1 MFEFFRHLFAA
12 DYMAHG
18 YCYRWDSSVLWLN
31 VISDGAIAASYYAIP
46 LVLFSFARRRKDLGF
61 QWIFVAFGMFILAC
75 GTTHLMGV
83 WTVWNGAYRLE
94 GVIKAVT
101 AVASAATAI
110 LLVPLVPKLAALPS
124 PDQMRAINA
133 GLEKEIEERKKA
145 EAGILHLNAELE
157 MRVGER
163 TSELREANLQLS
175 TANAGLRDE
184 IEKGRSLE
192 KQLFHAQKMEAVGR
206 LAGGV
211 AHDFNNLLTVI
222 LGFTEVIL
230 AAPQDAALD
239 RSQLEE
245 VRNAG
250 LKATSLTRQLLAFS
264 RRQVL
269 TPRVLDLNATVSDIE
284 KMLRRLLGEHIEV
297 ATLLRRGVGLVKVD
311 PSQVEQVL
319 MNLAVNARDAM
330 PNGGKLTIE
339 TANVHLDEAYCR
351 EHVDAEPGAYVMLAI
366 TDTGH
371 GMDEE
376 TKAHIF
382 EPFFT
387 TKDPGKGTGLGLSTV
402 FGIVKQSGGSVW
414 VYSEPG
420 QGTVFKVYFPRV
432 EGVADAAPKPQE
444 AGARGTETVLVCE
457 DDEKVRALVRT
468 VLDAHGYTVLE
479 AGSAREAL
487 LFRSRY
493 TGPIDLLLTDLVL
506 PQVSGRELA
515 NQILAIMP
523 GIKVL
528 LMSGYTETAL
538 EPGVEF
544 VQKPFTPEV
553 LCRRVREVLDKQ
565 PGTP

>member
-1 MFEFFRHLFAA
+1 MFEFIRHLFAA
-12 DYMAHG
+12 DFMAHG
-18 YCYRWDSSVLWLN
+18 YCYRWDPSVLWLS
-31 VISDGAIAASYYAIP
+31 VISDATIGASYYAIP
-46 LVLFSFARRRKDLGF
+46 FVLFSFARRRKDLTF
-61 QWIFVAFGMFILAC
+61 QWIFVAFGLFILAF
-75 GTTHLMGV
+75 GTTHVMGV
-83 WTVWNGAYRLE
+83 WTVWNGAYRLD

-101 AVASAATAI
+101 AIASAATAI

-124 PDQMRAINA
+124 PAQMREINQ
-133 GLEKEIEERKKA
+133 GLEREIEERKA
-145 EAGILHLNAELE
+145 AQGRILSLNAELE
-157 MRVGER
+157 KRVSER
-163 TSELREANLQLS
+163 TSELRDSNRQLS
-175 TANAGLRDE
+175 TANAELRDE
-184 IEKGRSLE
+184 IERGHSLE

-230 AAPQDAALD
+230 AAPLDAPLD

-245 VRNAG
+245 VQNAG

-269 TPRVLDLNATVSDIE
+269 TPRVLDLNATVSEIE

-297 ATLLRRGVGLVKVD
+297 VTLLRPGVGLVKAD
-311 PSQVEQVL
+311 PSQIEQVL

-330 PNGGKLTIE
+330 PEGGKLTIE

-351 EHVDAEPGAYVMLAI
+351 EHVDAEPGDYVMLAI

-371 GMDEE
+371 GMDED

-387 TKDPGKGTGLGLSTV
+387 TKEAGKGTGLGLSTV

-420 QGTVFKVYFPRV
+420 QGTVFKIYFPRV
-432 EGVADAAPKPQE
+432 EGIPEAAPKLKSVGP
-444 AGARGTETVLVCE
+444 RGTETVLVCE

-468 VLDAHGYTVLE
+468 VLDVHGYTVLE

-493 TGPIDLLLTDLVL
+493 TGTIDLLLTDLVL
-506 PQVSGRELA
+506 PQVNGRELA
-515 NQILAIMP
+515 RQMVAILP
-523 GIKVL
+523 GIRVL
-528 LMSGYTETAL
+528 FMSGYTETAL
-538 EPGVEF
+538 DTDVEF
-544 VQKPFTPEV
+544 VQKPFTPEM
-553 LCRRVREVLDKQ
+553 LCRRIREVLDKQ
-565 PGTP
+565 LGTS